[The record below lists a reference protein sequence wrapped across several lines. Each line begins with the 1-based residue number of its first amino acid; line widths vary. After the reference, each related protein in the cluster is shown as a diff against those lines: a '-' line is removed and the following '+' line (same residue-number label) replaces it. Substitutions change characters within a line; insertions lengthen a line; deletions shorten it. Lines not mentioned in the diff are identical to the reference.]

1 MSLEDVTSSRD
12 ENLLRHVDAQHD
24 SIEER
29 LEELEAQLTRECSHD
44 IVMISRDYLCFVT

>member
-29 LEELEAQLTRECSHD
+29 LEELEAQLTRECTRD
-44 IVMISRDYLCFVT
+44 FVKISRDHLCLVT